1 MNLYECPDCRRR
13 HDEPAEATI
22 RLHVRCSDCELASRY
37 HEETILTI
45 VVSRAA

>member
-1 MNLYECPDCRRR
+1 MYLYECPDCRRL

-22 RLHVRCSDCELASRY
+22 RLHVRCLDCELASSY
-37 HEETILTI
+37 HEDVVLTI